1 MTAKTH
7 GGDLSE
13 INVAVLAGGLG
24 TRIRD
29 VLGELPKVLAPLG
42 DETLLDSQL
51 RWLSRWRAR
60 RIILCLGFR
69 HKAVVEHLAR
79 VPVNEAT
86 VVPSIESE
94 PLGTAGAIALAR
106 EHLESDTVL
115 VMNGDTL
122 LDGDLG
128 AFIDAHRTCSAACSI
143 LCVSVDDAARYGRIL
158 ADSDDRVTGFEEKGR
173 GGPGVVSAGAYLM
186 ERVFLEEWL
195 AMAHGSLEKDIF
207 PNALDGSVRAF
218 VGDFRFLDIGT
229 PESLER
235 ARSGAGNFVAASRQ
249 V

>member
-1 MTAKTH
+1 M
-7 GGDLSE
+7 
-13 INVAVLAGGLG
+13 
-24 TRIRD
+24 
-29 VLGELPKVLAPLG
+29 
-42 DETLLDSQL
+42 
-51 RWLSRWRAR
+51 
-60 RIILCLGFR
+60 
-69 HKAVVEHLAR
+69 
-79 VPVNEAT
+79 
-86 VVPSIESE
+86 
-94 PLGTAGAIALAR
+94 
-106 EHLESDTVL
+106 ESDTVL

-128 AFIDAHRTCSAACSI
+128 AFIDAHRVSSAACSI

-158 ADSDDRVTGFEEKGR
+158 ADSDSRVTGFEEKGR
-173 GGPGVVSAGAYLM
+173 DGPGVVSAGAYLM

-195 AMAHGSLEKDIF
+195 AMVHGSLEQDIF

-235 ARSGAGNFVAASRQ
+235 ARSGAGNFIAASRQ